1 MTATPSLSAEEWQ
14 KLSEEKQ
21 HHCKVLASALEFA
34 RHKHRNQQRKDV
46 ARTPY
51 ITHPIEVCEILKHAG
66 ISDSAVLAAALL
78 HDTVEDTDTTHAELV
93 DTFGETIAGL
103 VRECTDDKRL
113 PKATRKQLQITKA
126 AHISPS
132 AQLVKLADK
141 ISNLRSLCHSRP
153 VGWSDTRIRGYF
165 DWSYLV
171 CRPKFGQNAILD
183 AEIKQLCAEQEGLP
197 EEVLQQRLHE
207 YLEAMSAAKN

>member
-1 MTATPSLSAEEWQ
+1 M
-14 KLSEEKQ
+14 
-21 HHCKVLASALEFA
+21 LASALEFA
-34 RHKHRNQQRKDV
+34 RHKHRNQQRKDA

-51 ITHPIEVCEILKHAG
+51 ITHPIEVKEILQNAG
-66 ISDSAVLAAALL
+66 VSDTNVLAAALL

-93 DTFGETIAGL
+93 DTFGETVAGL
-103 VRECTDDKRL
+103 VQECTDDKRL

-126 AHISPS
+126 AQVSPS

-141 ISNLRSLCHSRP
+141 ISNLRSLHHAPP

-197 EEVLQQRLHE
+197 DEVLQQRLRE
-207 YLEAMSAAKN
+207 YLEAMSVAQ